1 MHKVAVVTRTLAR
14 PLLLERA
21 LNSVS
26 AQTMKNFVWV
36 IVNDGGEASAVDRL
50 AGRARQSGIEVSV
63 IHNAKS
69 NGMEAASN
77 AGVRGSVSNYV
88 VIHDDDDS
96 WAPEFLSATTA
107 FLDTAGDYAGAVT
120 HVSRI
125 TERITGSRIATIRR
139 EPHKPVIQAVQ
150 LADMARSNLFP
161 PIAFT
166 YRRSLYDKLG
176 GYDETM
182 AILGDWDFNLRILLC
197 GDVGV
202 IPRALA
208 NYHVR
213 SGEPLQDGAY
223 ANSITPG
230 HARQL
235 IADAAYRNRW
245 LRADIEA
252 GRFGL
257 GNLLAIGRLPKPP
270 GQSASALARAASW
283 WSGLRGRIYKGG
295 RKDYRNP

>member
-107 FLDTAGDYAGAVT
+107 FLDTAGDYAGVVT
-120 HVSRI
+120 HASRI
-125 TERITGSRIATIRR
+125 TERIAGSRIDTVRR
-139 EPHKPVIQAVQ
+139 EPHKPVLQAVH
-150 LADMARSNLFP
+150 LSDMARSNLFP

-166 YRRSLYDKLG
+166 YRRSLFDKLG

-182 AILGDWDFNLRILLC
+182 PILGDWDFNLRTLTL
-197 GDVGV
+197 GDIGV
-202 IPRALA
+202 ISRPLA

-213 SGEPLQDGAY
+213 NGEPLDDGTY

-230 HARQL
+230 QTRQL

-252 GRFGL
+252 GRPGL
-257 GNLLAIGRLPKPP
+257 GFLLAIGRLQKLP
-270 GQSASALARAASW
+270 GPSGTTLASATSW
-283 WSGLRGRIYKGG
+283 WSGLQGRFYKSGG
-295 RKDYRNP
+295 KDYRKP